1 MKAAVLIIAVFC
13 FNLSVATRAISAD
26 PPISMVITNARV
38 WTGNPDQPQART
50 ILISGERIIQVGDDT
65 LLGKIPKGNAK
76 IIDAG
81 GRRVIPGLVDCHE
94 HIISGGLALSRLQL
108 READSKADFVRRVKE
123 YAAKLKPDEW
133 VQGRGWSVES
143 WADTAEPTKE
153 WIDAAT
159 GGRPALLTRMDGHQA
174 LANSKALTMAGI
186 TKNTPDP
193 TGGVIVKDAKTGEP
207 TGILKD
213 AASGLVGRLIPE
225 PSNMQKLTALLDAK
239 ALFNR
244 HGVTMI
250 HDMSGPGDGEV
261 FVQARTMPTFAPVKQ
276 QLRIH
281 SFCSVSRWP
290 TEPCFKPNSDE
301 IALVTDWVRPA
312 GFKGY
317 MDGSLGSRTAYMR
330 RPFLDNPAHEQ
341 GNRGLLVEFATR
353 KAPNDMLSQFRRAAR
368 SNLQPVVHAIGDE
381 GNHLL
386 LNAYETVLAEF
397 PRARPRVEHAQHLLP
412 EDVPRFAKL
421 GVITSMQPYHKAD
434 DGRYAEKRIGYERC
448 KTSYAFKSLIDSG
461 AVVCFGSDWPV
472 VSNNPFLGIHA
483 AVTGKTLDGKV
494 FVPEQNI
501 TVEQALRCYTTN
513 AAYACFMEDRL
524 GMIKPGYLADIVILN
539 DDVLSIPAER
549 IADVTVHT
557 TVVGGAIAWQSE
569 AAQPRNKP

>member
-1 MKAAVLIIAVFC
+1 MKPAALIVAVLCFCLSAAVSTSL
-13 FNLSVATRAISAD
+13 AD
-26 PPISMVITNARV
+26 PPISMAITNARV

-50 ILISGERIIQVGDDT
+50 ILISGERIVQVGDDT
-65 LLGKIPKGNAK
+65 LLDKVPKGSAT

-81 GRRVIPGLVDCHE
+81 GRRVIPGLVDCHT
-94 HIISGGLALSRLQL
+94 HIISGGLALKKLQL
-108 READSKADFVRRVKE
+108 RDAGSKEDFIRRVKE
-123 YAAKLKPDEW
+123 YAAERKPDEW
-133 VQGRGWSVES
+133 VVGRGWSAES
-143 WADTAEPTKE
+143 WAIAVQPTKK

-159 GGRPALLTRMDGHQA
+159 GERPALLTRMDGHQA
-174 LANSKALTMAGI
+174 LANSKALAMAGI
-186 TKNTPDP
+186 TKDTPDP
-193 TGGVIVKDAKTGEP
+193 TGGVIVRDPKTGEP

-213 AASGLVGRLIPE
+213 AASGLVRRLIPE
-225 PSNMQKLTALLDAK
+225 PSNMQKLTALQDAK

-250 HDMSGPGDGEV
+250 HDMSSPGDGEV
-261 FVQARTMPTFAPVKQ
+261 FIAARTLPTLAPVKE
-276 QLRIH
+276 QLRIY
-281 SFCSVSRWP
+281 SFCQTSKWSSNA
-290 TEPCFKPNSDE
+290 CFELPQDGKSSL
-301 IALVTDWVRPA
+301 ADWVRPA

-330 RPFLDNPAHEQ
+330 RPFLDNPAYEKDV
-341 GNRGLLVEFATR
+341 RGLLVGFATR
-353 KAPNDMLSQFRRAAR
+353 KAPDDMLSQFRRAAR
-368 SNLQPVVHAIGDE
+368 SSLQPAVHAIGDE

-386 LNAYETVLAEF
+386 LIAYETVVAEF
-397 PRARPRVEHAQHLLP
+397 PKARPRIEHAQHLLAA
-412 EDVPRFAKL
+412 DLPRFGRL
-421 GVITSMQPYHKAD
+421 GVIASMQPYHKAD

-483 AVTGKTLDGKV
+483 AVTGKTLDGKI

-501 TVEQALRCYTTN
+501 TVEQALRCYTTS

-539 DDVLSIPAER
+539 EDVLSIPAAR
-549 IADVTVHT
+549 IADVTVYT
-557 TVVGGAIAWQSE
+557 TIVDGAIAWQNNP
-569 AAQPRNKP
+569 AKPPIKP

>member
-1 MKAAVLIIAVFC
+1 MKTAVLTVAASC
-13 FNLSVATRAISAD
+13 FYLSAAASAILAD
-26 PPISMVITNARV
+26 SPISMAITNARV

-50 ILISGERIIQVGDDT
+50 ILISGEKIVQIGDDS
-65 LLGKIPKGNAK
+65 LIENIPKGSAT

-81 GRRVIPGLVDCHE
+81 GRRVIPGLVDCHT
-94 HIISGGLALSRLQL
+94 HIVSGGLALKKLRLRDAGSKENFIL
-108 READSKADFVRRVKE
+108 RVTK

-133 VQGRGWSVES
+133 VLGRGWSVES
-143 WADTAEPTKE
+143 WANPVEPTKE
-153 WIDAAT
+153 WLDPAT
-159 GGRPALLTRMDGHQA
+159 GERPALLTRMDGHQA
-174 LANSKALTMAGI
+174 LANSKALAMAGI
-186 TKNTPDP
+186 TKDAPDP
-193 TGGVIVKDAKTGEP
+193 TGGVIVRDSKTGEP

-213 AASGLVGRLIPE
+213 AAKSLVQRLIPE
-225 PSNMQKLTALLDAK
+225 SSNMQKLTALQDAK

-261 FVQARTMPTFAPVKQ
+261 FITARTMPTLAPVKE

-281 SFCSVSRWP
+281 SFCSIGRWP
-290 TEPCFKPNSDE
+290 AQPCFTPQGHE
-301 IALVTDWVRPA
+301 IAAVVDWVRAA

-330 RPFLDNPAHEQ
+330 GPFLDNPAYEKDA
-341 GNRGLLVEFATR
+341 RGLLVEFATR
-353 KAPNDMLSQFRRAAR
+353 KPPDDMLSQFRRAAR
-368 SNLQPVVHAIGDE
+368 KNLQPAVHAIGDE
-381 GNHLL
+381 SNHLL
-386 LNAYETVLAEF
+386 LNAYETVRAEF
-397 PRARPRVEHAQHLLP
+397 PNARPRIEHAQHLLAA
-412 EDVPRFAKL
+412 DIPRFGRL
-421 GVITSMQPYHKAD
+421 GVIASMQPYHKAD
-434 DGRYAEKRIGYERC
+434 DGRYAEKRIGSERC
-448 KTSYAFKSLIDSG
+448 KTSYAFKSLLAGG

-494 FVPEQNI
+494 FVPEQSI
-501 TVEQALRCYTTN
+501 TVEQALRCYTTS

-539 DDVLSIPAER
+539 DDVLSIPADR

-557 TVVGGAIAWQSE
+557 TIVGGVIAWQNNPAK
-569 AAQPRNKP
+569 AAIRP

>member
-1 MKAAVLIIAVFC
+1 MKPAGLIIAVSYVY
-13 FNLSVATRAISAD
+13 LSAATSATLAD
-26 PPISMVITNARV
+26 PPISMAITNARV

-50 ILISGERIIQVGDDT
+50 ILIRGERIVQVGDDT
-65 LLGKIPKGNAK
+65 LLDNVPKGSAL

-81 GRRVIPGLVDCHE
+81 GRRVIPGLVDCHT
-94 HIISGGLALSRLQL
+94 HIVSGGLALKKLRL
-108 READSKADFVRRVKE
+108 RDAGSKEDFILRVKKC
-123 YAAKLKPDEW
+123 AAKLKPDEW
-133 VQGRGWSVES
+133 VLGRGWSVES
-143 WADTAEPTKE
+143 WTNPVEPTKE

-159 GGRPALLTRMDGHQA
+159 EGRPALLTRMDGHQA
-174 LANSKALTMAGI
+174 LANSKALAMAGI
-186 TKNTPDP
+186 TKETPDP
-193 TGGVIVKDAKTGEP
+193 VGGVIVRDPKTGEP

-213 AASGLVGRLIPE
+213 AASGLVRRLVPE
-225 PSNMQKLTALLDAK
+225 SSNMQKLTALQDAK

-250 HDMSGPGDGEV
+250 HNMSSPSDGEV
-261 FVQARTMPTFAPVKQ
+261 FITARTMPTLAPVQ
-276 QLRIH
+276 EQLRIH
-281 SFCSVSRWP
+281 SFCSIGRWP
-290 TEPCFKPNSDE
+290 TEPCFTPQGDE
-301 IALVTDWVRPA
+301 IAAVVDWVRPA

-330 RPFLDNPAHEQ
+330 RPFLDNPAHEK
-341 GNRGLLVEFATR
+341 NARGLLVEFATR
-353 KAPNDMLSQFRRAAR
+353 QAPDDMLSQFRRAAR
-368 SNLQPVVHAIGDE
+368 NSLQPAVHAIGDE
-381 GNHLL
+381 SNHLL

-397 PRARPRVEHAQHLLP
+397 PNARPRIEHAQHLLAA
-412 EDVPRFAKL
+412 DIPRFGRL
-421 GVITSMQPYHKAD
+421 GVIASMQPYHKAD

-448 KTSYAFKSLIDSG
+448 KTSYAFKSLLDSG

-501 TVEQALRCYTTN
+501 TVEQALRCYTTS

-539 DDVLSIPAER
+539 EDVLSIPADR

-557 TVVGGAIAWQSE
+557 TIVGGAIAWQDG
-569 AAQPRNKP
+569 AAKPPIKP

>member
-1 MKAAVLIIAVFC
+1 MKPVVSIIAVLC
-13 FNLSVATRAISAD
+13 FYLSAATRAIPAD
-26 PPISMVITNARV
+26 PPISMAITNARV

-50 ILISGERIIQVGDDT
+50 ILISGERIVQVGDDT
-65 LLGKIPKGNAK
+65 LLDNVPKGSAT

-81 GRRVIPGLVDCHE
+81 GRRVIPGLVDCHT
-94 HIISGGLALSRLQL
+94 HIISGGLALKKLQL
-108 READSKADFVRRVKE
+108 RAAGSKEDFIRRVKE
-123 YAAKLKPDEW
+123 YAAKLKPDKW
-133 VQGRGWSVES
+133 VLGRGWSVES
-143 WADTAEPTKE
+143 WANPAEPTKE

-159 GGRPALLTRMDGHQA
+159 GNRPALLTRMDGHQA
-174 LANSKALTMAGI
+174 LANSKTLAMAGI
-186 TKNTPDP
+186 TKDTPDP
-193 TGGVIVKDAKTGEP
+193 NGGVIVRDPKTGEP

-213 AASGLVGRLIPE
+213 AAGGLVRWLIPRS
-225 PSNMQKLTALLDAK
+225 SNMQKLTALQDAK

-250 HDMSGPGDGEV
+250 HDMSSPSDGEV
-261 FVQARTMPTFAPVKQ
+261 FITARTMPTLSPVKE

-281 SFCSVSRWP
+281 SFCSISQWA
-290 TEPCFKPNSDE
+290 TEPCFKPQSDQ
-301 IALVTDWVRPA
+301 AAAVADWVRPA

-330 RPFLDNPAHEQ
+330 RPFLDNPAHKKDA
-341 GNRGLLVEFATR
+341 RGLLVEFATR
-353 KAPNDMLSQFRRAAR
+353 KAPGDMLSQFRRAAR
-368 SNLQPVVHAIGDE
+368 SNLQSAVHAIGDE

-386 LNAYETVLAEF
+386 LNAYETVLAES
-397 PRARPRVEHAQHLLP
+397 PKARPRIEHAQHLLA
-412 EDVPRFAKL
+412 EDIPRFGRL
-421 GVITSMQPYHKAD
+421 GVIASMQPYHKAD

-448 KTSYAFKSLIDSG
+448 KTSYAFKSLLASG

-472 VSNNPFLGIHA
+472 VSNNPFFGIHA
-483 AVTGKTLDGKV
+483 AVTGKTLDGKI

-501 TVEQALRCYTTN
+501 TVEQALRCYTTS

-539 DDVLSIPAER
+539 EDVLSIPADR

-557 TVVGGAIAWQSE
+557 TIVGGAIAWQNNR
-569 AAQPRNKP
+569 AKQAPRP

>member
-1 MKAAVLIIAVFC
+1 MKPAALIVAVLCFCLSAAVSTSL
-13 FNLSVATRAISAD
+13 AD
-26 PPISMVITNARV
+26 PPISMAITNARV

-50 ILISGERIIQVGDDT
+50 ILISGERIVRVGDDT
-65 LLGKIPKGNAK
+65 LLDKVPKGSVT

-81 GRRVIPGLVDCHE
+81 GRRVIPGLVDCHT
-94 HIISGGLALSRLQL
+94 HIISGGLALKKLQL
-108 READSKADFVRRVKE
+108 RDAGSKEDFIRRVKE
-123 YAAKLKPDEW
+123 YAAERKPDEW
-133 VQGRGWSVES
+133 VVGRGWSVES
-143 WADTAEPTKE
+143 WANPVEPTKK

-159 GGRPALLTRMDGHQA
+159 GERPALLTRMDGHQA
-174 LANSKALTMAGI
+174 LANSKALAMAGI
-186 TKNTPDP
+186 TKDTPDP
-193 TGGVIVKDAKTGEP
+193 TGGVIVRDPKTGEP

-225 PSNMQKLTALLDAK
+225 PSNMQKLTALQDAK

-250 HDMSGPGDGEV
+250 HDMSSPGDGEV
-261 FVQARTMPTFAPVKQ
+261 FIAARTLPTLAPVKE
-276 QLRIH
+276 QLRIY
-281 SFCSVSRWP
+281 SFCQTSKWSSNA
-290 TEPCFKPNSDE
+290 CFELPQDGKSSL
-301 IALVTDWVRPA
+301 ADWVRPA

-330 RPFLDNPAHEQ
+330 RPFLDNPAYEKDV
-341 GNRGLLVEFATR
+341 RGLLVGFATR
-353 KAPNDMLSQFRRAAR
+353 KAPDDMLSQFRRAAR
-368 SNLQPVVHAIGDE
+368 SSLQPAVHAIGDE

-386 LNAYETVLAEF
+386 LNAYETVVAEF
-397 PRARPRVEHAQHLLP
+397 PKARPRIEHAQHLLAA
-412 EDVPRFAKL
+412 DLPRFGRL
-421 GVITSMQPYHKAD
+421 GVIASMQPYHKAD

-483 AVTGKTLDGKV
+483 AVTGKTLDGKI

-501 TVEQALRCYTTN
+501 TVEQALRCYTTS

-539 DDVLSIPAER
+539 EDVLSIPAAR
-549 IADVTVHT
+549 IADVTVYT
-557 TVVGGAIAWQSE
+557 TIVGGAIAWQNNP
-569 AAQPRNKP
+569 AKPPIKP

>member
-1 MKAAVLIIAVFC
+1 MKPVVLIVAVLCFC
-13 FNLSVATRAISAD
+13 LSADTSAIVAD
-26 PPISMVITNARV
+26 PPITLAITNARV
-38 WTGNPDQPQART
+38 WTGNSDQPQART
-50 ILISGERIIQVGDDT
+50 ILISGERIVQVGDDT
-65 LLGKIPKGNAK
+65 LLNNVAKGGAT

-81 GRRVIPGLVDCHE
+81 GQRVIPGLVDCHT
-94 HIISGGLALSRLQL
+94 HIVSGGLALKKLQL
-108 READSKADFVRRVKE
+108 RDAGSKEDFIRRVKE
-123 YAAKLKPDEW
+123 SAAKLKPGEW
-133 VQGRGWSVES
+133 VLGRGWSVES
-143 WADTAEPTKE
+143 WATPVEPTKE

-186 TKNTPDP
+186 TRDTPDP
-193 TGGVIVKDAKTGEP
+193 SGGVIVRDPKTGEP

-213 AASGLVGRLIPE
+213 AAGGLVGRLIPE
-225 PSNMQKLTALLDAK
+225 SSNMQKLTALQDAK

-261 FVQARTMPTFAPVKQ
+261 FITARTMPTLAPVKE
-276 QLRIH
+276 QLRIY
-281 SFCSVSRWP
+281 SFCQTSKWSSNACF
-290 TEPCFKPNSDE
+290 EPPQDGKPLLE
-301 IALVTDWVRPA
+301 DWVRPA

-330 RPFLDNPAHEQ
+330 RPFLDNPAYEKDA
-341 GNRGLLVEFATR
+341 RGLLVEFATR
-353 KAPNDMLSQFRRAAR
+353 KAPDDMLSQFRRAAQN
-368 SNLQPVVHAIGDE
+368 SLQPAVHAIGDE
-381 GNHLL
+381 SNHLL
-386 LNAYETVLAEF
+386 LNAYETVLKEF
-397 PRARPRVEHAQHLLP
+397 PKARPRIEHAQHLLA
-412 EDVPRFAKL
+412 EDIPRFGLL
-421 GVITSMQPYHKAD
+421 GVIASMQPYHKAD

-448 KTSYAFKSLIDSG
+448 KTSYAFKSLLDSG
-461 AVVCFGSDWPV
+461 AAVCFGSDWPV

-483 AVTGKTLDGKV
+483 AVTGKTLDGKI

-501 TVEQALRCYTTN
+501 TVEQALRCYTTS

-539 DDVLSIPAER
+539 EDVLSIPAER

-557 TVVGGAIAWQSE
+557 TIVGGAIAWQNE
-569 AAQPRNKP
+569 AAKPPLKP

>member
-1 MKAAVLIIAVFC
+1 V
-13 FNLSVATRAISAD
+13 
-26 PPISMVITNARV
+26 
-38 WTGNPDQPQART
+38 
-50 ILISGERIIQVGDDT
+50 
-65 LLGKIPKGNAK
+65 
-76 IIDAG
+76 
-81 GRRVIPGLVDCHE
+81 
-94 HIISGGLALSRLQL
+94 
-108 READSKADFVRRVKE
+108 
-123 YAAKLKPDEW
+123 
-133 VQGRGWSVES
+133 
-143 WADTAEPTKE
+143 EPTKE

-186 TKNTPDP
+186 TRDTPDP
-193 TGGVIVKDAKTGEP
+193 SGGVIVRDPKTGEP

-213 AASGLVGRLIPE
+213 AAGGLVGRLIPE
-225 PSNMQKLTALLDAK
+225 SSNMQKLTALQDAK

-261 FVQARTMPTFAPVKQ
+261 FITARTMPTLAPVKE

-281 SFCSVSRWP
+281 SFCSTSRWP
-290 TEPCFKPNSDE
+290 TEPCFKPQSDQ
-301 IALVTDWVRPA
+301 AAAVVDWVRPA
-312 GFKGY
+312 GFKGF

-330 RPFLDNPAHEQ
+330 RPFLDNPAHDKDA
-341 GNRGLLVEFATR
+341 RGLLVEFATR
-353 KAPNDMLSQFRRAAR
+353 KAPDDMLSQFRRAAR
-368 SNLQPVVHAIGDE
+368 SSLQTVVHAIGDE

-397 PRARPRVEHAQHLLP
+397 PKARPRVEHAQHLLA
-412 EDVPRFAKL
+412 EDIPRFGRL
-421 GVITSMQPYHKAD
+421 GVIASMQPYHKAD

-448 KTSYAFKSLIDSG
+448 KTSYAFKSLLDSG

-483 AVTGKTLDGKV
+483 AVTGKTLDGKI

-501 TVEQALRCYTTN
+501 TVEQALRCYTSN
-513 AAYACFMEDRL
+513 AAYACFMENRL
-524 GMIKPGYLADIVILN
+524 GIIKPGYLADIVILN
-539 DDVLSIPAER
+539 EDVLSIPAER

-557 TVVGGAIAWQSE
+557 TIVGGAIAWQKD
-569 AAQPRNKP
+569 AAKPPIKP